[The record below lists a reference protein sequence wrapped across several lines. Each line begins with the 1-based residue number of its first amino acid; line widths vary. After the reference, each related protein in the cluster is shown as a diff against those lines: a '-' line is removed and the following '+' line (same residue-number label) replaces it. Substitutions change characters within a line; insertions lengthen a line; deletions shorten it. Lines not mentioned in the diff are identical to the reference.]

1 MTALATPVREK
12 GYPFINV
19 CDMLL
24 TMTICELLGKDV
36 FPGQVKD
43 AFKHAQEKLK
53 TFQESTRSAS
63 ESLLPPHR

>member
-1 MTALATPVREK
+1 MNER
-12 GYPFINV
+12 
-19 CDMLL
+19 DMLL

-53 TFQESTRSAS
+53 TFQESTQSAS
-63 ESLLPPHR
+63 ESLLHETKATRL

>member
-1 MTALATPVREK
+1 MNER
-12 GYPFINV
+12 
-19 CDMLL
+19 DMLL